1 MDIKDNSRLMFYV
14 LLMCFFIKFHVS
26 FGTDTISPNQYLSG
40 DQTIISAGGIFEL
53 GFFKS
58 GKSSNNYIGIWF
70 KKGSEQTIV
79 WVANREKPIYD
90 RYSSVLKISDSNLVL
105 FNESRIPIWSTN
117 LSLTT
122 SSSVE
127 AVLVDEGN
135 LVLKNLSD
143 NSSNRLWQ
151 SFDYPT
157 HTWLPGMKIGFNK
170 RTKVNR
176 RLVSWKNKEDPSPGI
191 FSFELDPSGSNQY
204 LMLWNG
210 SERYWYSGEWN
221 GGTFK
226 FTPNVTYLQ
235 NTYPFKVYFVSN
247 ENETYFMYSV
257 KNPKFIIGLIMGASG
272 QMKQM
277 FGLKASK
284 TWFQFWLTPAQ
295 ACKVYANCGA
305 FSICSE
311 HTQPLCACLAGFK
324 QNSEQDW
331 NLQDYSG
338 GCVRK
343 TQLQCVNNSLTN
355 GKSDQF
361 LANANML
368 LPNPQSVPVRS
379 IEGCEKTCLN
389 DCSCTA
395 YAYEKDECSIW
406 VGNLLNLQKLAKGD
420 RKGKTVYIKLA
431 DSEFSSANDN
441 INKGTVSGGVV
452 GSIVASLV
460 ILSFIM
466 FVFLR
471 KRKRTI
477 RAEEGHLVAF
487 AYKDLQKATKNFSER
502 LGKGG
507 FGSVFKGVLPN
518 SRFIAVKKL
527 ESLSQGE
534 KEFRTEV
541 RTIGNIQHVNLVQ
554 LHGFCTQGNRKLL
567 VYEYMPN
574 GSLNSRLFHEKESR
588 ILDWET
594 RYKIALGTARG
605 LAYLH
610 EECRDCIIHCDIKP
624 ENILLDAE
632 FCPKVAD
639 FGLAKLHGREF
650 SRVLTTIRGTRGLKS
665 IMQIELYDNQL
676 SCELPESL
684 VNLTT
689 LLNFD
694 VSQNNLTGNLSQNIA
709 SMSFKS
715 LNLNDNHFTGKIPET
730 LALNPNMVQ
739 LKLFNNSFG
748 QKLPENLGKFSD
760 LEDFDV
766 STNDFTIELPQFLCY
781 RSRLQNIIIFKNR
794 FSGKIPE
801 SYGECK
807 ARNLT
812 HLLFSGNNFIGQIP
826 SVVCNLHQLEVI
838 DMSKNRFSG
847 EMPSCVTQL
856 NNLEKLDLQ
865 LIVAFGFDN
874 QLIVSSLSGNPALS
888 AARI

>member
-1 MDIKDNSRLMFYV
+1 MDIKNNSRLMFYV

-26 FGTDTISPNQYLSG
+26 FGTDTISANQYLSG
-40 DQTIISAGGIFEL
+40 DQTIVSAGGVFEL
-53 GFFKS
+53 GFFTP
-58 GKSSNNYIGIWF
+58 GKSSYNYNYNYIGIWF

-79 WVANREKPIYD
+79 WVANRDKPIFD

-127 AVLVDEGN
+127 SVLLDEGN

-143 NSSNRLWQ
+143 NSSNPLWQ

-176 RLVSWKNKEDPSPGI
+176 RLVSWKNKEDPSPGL
-191 FSFELDPSGSNQY
+191 FSLEVDPTSGSNQY
-204 LMLWNG
+204 LMLWNRT
-210 SERYWYSGEWN
+210 ERYWSSGEWK

-226 FTPNVTYLQ
+226 FTPNLRYLQ
-235 NTYPFKVYFVSN
+235 HTYAFKVSFVSN
-247 ENETYFMYSV
+247 ENESYFMYSV
-257 KNPKFIIGLIMGASG
+257 KDPNFIAGLIMGASG
-272 QMKQM
+272 QIMQM
-277 FGLKASK
+277 YGLKASK
-284 TWFQFWLTPAQ
+284 NLFQFFFIPRQ
-295 ACKVYANCGA
+295 ACEVYAYCGA

-311 HTQPLCACLAGFK
+311 QTQPLCACLAGFK

-343 TQLQCVNNSLTN
+343 TQLQCVNNSLTD
-355 GKSDQF
+355 GRSDGF

-368 LPNPQSVPVRS
+368 LPNYPQSVPVRS
-379 IEGCEKTCLN
+379 IEECEKTCLN

-395 YAYEKDECSIW
+395 YAYDKDECSIW

-420 RKGKTVYIKLA
+420 PNGKTVYIKLA
-431 DSEFSSANDN
+431 DSEFSSAANDN
-441 INKGTVSGGVV
+441 INKGAVIGGVV

-460 ILSFIM
+460 ILIIFIM
-466 FVFLR
+466 FVYLR
-471 KRKRTI
+471 RRNRRSKSIK
-477 RAEEGHLVAF
+477 AEEGSLVAF
-487 AYKDLQKATKNFSER
+487 AYKDLQNATKNFSEK

-574 GSLNSRLFHEKESR
+574 GSLNSHLFHEKESK

-650 SRVLTTIRGTRGLKS
+650 SRVLTTIRGTRGYLA
-665 IMQIELYDNQL
+665 
-676 SCELPESL
+676 PEW
-684 VNLTT
+684 
-689 LLNFD
+689 
-694 VSQNNLTGNLSQNIA
+694 
-709 SMSFKS
+709 
-715 LNLNDNHFTGKIPET
+715 
-730 LALNPNMVQ
+730 
-739 LKLFNNSFG
+739 
-748 QKLPENLGKFSD
+748 
-760 LEDFDV
+760 
-766 STNDFTIELPQFLCY
+766 
-781 RSRLQNIIIFKNR
+781 
-794 FSGKIPE
+794 
-801 SYGECK
+801 
-807 ARNLT
+807 
-812 HLLFSGNNFIGQIP
+812 
-826 SVVCNLHQLEVI
+826 
-838 DMSKNRFSG
+838 
-847 EMPSCVTQL
+847 
-856 NNLEKLDLQ
+856 
-865 LIVAFGFDN
+865 
-874 QLIVSSLSGNPALS
+874 LSGNAITTKADVYSYGMMLFEFVSGRRNSELITDEKVEYFPTWAANIIANEGGDVLS
-888 AARI
+888 LLDPKLEGNADAEEVRRICKVACWCIQDDETHRPSMGQVVRILEGVLDLTLPPIPTSLKVLADNQEFLLFFRSESTH

>member
-1 MDIKDNSRLMFYV
+1 MVNDGAGLLDWQTRLTIALGAAKSLYRYRHTVVMQIQQTFSWIRHGDIACQNAATHEVGGVDGGDMSRVAGSYGYIAHSVVMATSSQNVLQLAMDIKDNSRLMFYV

-58 GKSSNNYIGIWF
+58 
-70 KKGSEQTIV
+70 
-79 WVANREKPIYD
+79 
-90 RYSSVLKISDSNLVL
+90 
-105 FNESRIPIWSTN
+105 
-117 LSLTT
+117 
-122 SSSVE
+122 E

-235 NTYPFKVYFVSN
+235 NTCPFKVYFVSN

-487 AYKDLQKATKNFSER
+487 AYKDLQKATKNFSEK

-507 FGSVFKGVLPN
+507 RRNSELITDEKVEYFPTWAASIIANEGGDVLSLLDP
-518 SRFIAVKKL
+518 KL
-527 ESLSQGE
+527 EGNADAEELHDSNDKLSNWVSTTTDLSENYFSGDIAASFGRFPAL
-534 KEFRTEV
+534 KML
-541 RTIGNIQHVNLVQ
+541 NLAENN
-554 LHGFCTQGNRKLL
+554 LD
-567 VYEYMPN
+567 
-574 GSLNSRLFHEKESR
+574 GSLPSFLSNLR
-588 ILDWET
+588 
-594 RYKIALGTARG
+594 
-605 LAYLH
+605 
-610 EECRDCIIHCDIKP
+610 
-624 ENILLDAE
+624 
-632 FCPKVAD
+632 
-639 FGLAKLHGREF
+639 
-650 SRVLTTIRGTRGLKS
+650 LKS

-826 SVVCNLHQLEVI
+826 SVVCNLHQLEAI